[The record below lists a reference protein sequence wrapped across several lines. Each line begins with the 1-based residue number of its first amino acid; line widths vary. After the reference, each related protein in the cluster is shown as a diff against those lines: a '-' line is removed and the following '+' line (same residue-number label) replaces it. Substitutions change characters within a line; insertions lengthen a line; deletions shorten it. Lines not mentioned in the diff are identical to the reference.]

1 MKKSLPRAHLI
12 VASGNDE
19 ENKIYCSKDG
29 LNIYQVGEPSVGQG
43 SRTDIKELTQ
53 KIRDGEITMEDCMF
67 DYPELYVRYSRSFEK
82 CLTQL

>member
-1 MKKSLPRAHLI
+1 M
-12 VASGNDE
+12 
-19 ENKIYCSKDG
+19 
-29 LNIYQVGEPSVGQG
+29 GEPSVGQG

-82 CLTQL
+82 MFNAVMKPRRALPKSYGVGV

>member
-1 MKKSLPRAHLI
+1 M
-12 VASGNDE
+12 
-19 ENKIYCSKDG
+19 
-29 LNIYQVGEPSVGQG
+29 GEPSVGQG